1 MATDMTDL
9 HCSAITTYFYLDLY
23 LALTA
28 SGEASGLFS
37 DL

>member
-1 MATDMTDL
+1 MATEMTDL